1 MDEDERRSGVPRRD
15 QDIDLERWRGQID
28 AQVRQHER
36 NFIALNGDLRGIYK
50 RLDETMRQLTDVQ
63 GQVREAREDIS
74 EAITTLNASRE
85 SEMVKMRDGLR
96 DAVIQSVTTKRD
108 IFRYITA
115 PILVA
120 LVIAL
125 TIYALTGSVGH

>member
-1 MDEDERRSGVPRRD
+1 
-15 QDIDLERWRGQID
+15 
-28 AQVRQHER
+28 
-36 NFIALNGDLRGIYK
+36 
-50 RLDETMRQLTDVQ
+50 MRQLTDVQ

-96 DAVIQSVTTKRD
+96 DAVIQSATTKRD